1 MKKNKKKNRI
11 IFHQLAI
18 LALLSFT
25 ILNTSSILSQE
36 IYTATSLVEITPEN
50 VQDLELL
57 HWFGQGTF
65 TGGIAQQEN
74 GNILATATSAGIVLM
89 DKSDGSQ
96 INFIPIGLQPTAI
109 AISPD
114 GENLAA
120 VVNYPTG
127 ELGDFEGLPKYN
139 RQIQLYTLSENPE
152 KIKVIQDLGECADS
166 NIWDITFS
174 SDGRYLI
181 FERKYSLDKEDRFCS
196 LSLDDEKV
204 TGTLEMGQNN
214 FMAISH
220 KGNFVAAMQPSN
232 DKVSVYNSADFS
244 LAYEFSTPASDYPAL
259 FFSPSGRALAVRS
272 ANDDQE
278 EFRVWSL
285 QKNKL
290 IYSGGPA
297 LPKDQETDQNDSVMS
312 FEITPDEKTI
322 YLGTQMGK
330 VIVLDVASG
339 EIEKQ
344 LGSFTWTNYTLTGN
358 PGGATAYETS
368 AMVKTILLS
377 ADEKTLIASEDLTT
391 YGQSGSIHGFKM
403 PAGEEFFN
411 VQGSLLANTE
421 YSNFAFSVDSSR
433 IAHAGANDGRVEVYD
448 LQNGQTVMELIGHTQ
463 LVNQVIFSPDG
474 NLIATCSNDK
484 TIRLW
489 DAQTGNLIRTLSGHQ
504 NRVNQIAFSPDSSWI
519 VSGADDN
526 TLRRWDVNDGTLLE
540 TLELSDENW
549 RVYFL
554 DTLNDNQSVVYQIAK
569 YPSPY
574 IGYIQEQ
581 ILWDISNNDKK
592 AIGGSNVT
600 ITQFANEKAFFA
612 GYSNSGRIVGE
623 LNNDGSIQIKATF
636 RSPYGNGALVT
647 PTVAPN
653 HRLVIS
659 GNGFGLH
666 AWELNDAGIEFI
678 GLAAGSQPVPSYGNV
693 YKFSPDGKY
702 LAYTSGGAVYVMGV
716 PAE

>member
-1 MKKNKKKNRI
+1 MTYKRSKIRVHWPSILILLVLLIVNTGN
-11 IFHQLAI
+11 I
-18 LALLSFT
+18 LA
-25 ILNTSSILSQE
+25 QE
-36 IYTATSLVEITPEN
+36 DSDYGNLEEITPEN
-50 VQDLELL
+50 IQDLKLL

-65 TGGIAQQEN
+65 TGSIAQQEN
-74 GNILATATSAGIVLM
+74 GDYLAAATATGIVVI
-89 DKSDGSQ
+89 DKTNGDQ
-96 INFIPIGLQPTAI
+96 VEFIPIGLRPTAL

-114 GENLAA
+114 GETLAV

-127 ELGDFEGLPKYN
+127 ELGDFEGLSKYN

-152 KIKVIQDLGECADS
+152 KIKVIQDLGECTDS

-174 SDGRYLI
+174 SDGRHLI

-196 LSLDDEKV
+196 LSLDNEKV
-204 TGTLEMGQNN
+204 TGTLEMGQNT
-214 FMAISH
+214 FMAISPN
-220 KGNFVAAMQPSN
+220 GSFVAAMQPPN
-232 DKVSVYNSADFS
+232 GKVSVYNSADFS

-344 LGSFTWTNYTLTGN
+344 LGSFTWTNYTLTDN

-403 PAGEEFFN
+403 PTGEELFN
-411 VQGSLLANTE
+411 VQGSLLANIE
-421 YSNFAFSVDSSR
+421 YSNFAFSTDSSR
-433 IAHAGANDGRVEVYD
+433 IALAGANDGRVGIYD
-448 LQNGQTVMELIGHTQ
+448 LRNGQTVMELIGHTQ
-463 LVNQVIFSPDG
+463 LVNQVAFLPDG

-489 DAQTGNLIRTLSGHQ
+489 DAQTGNLIKTLSGHQ

-554 DTLNDNQSVVYQIAK
+554 DVLNDNQTVVYQISK

-581 ILWDISNNDKK
+581 ILWDTSTNDKK
-592 AIGGSNVT
+592 AIGGSNVN
-600 ITQFANEKAFFA
+600 ITQFANEKALFT
-612 GYSNSGRIVGE
+612 GYSNSGRIVGK
-623 LNNDGSIQIKATF
+623 LNADGSIQIKATF

-666 AWELNDAGIEFI
+666 AWELNDTGVEFI

-716 PAE
+716 EAQ